1 MGRLTHLRA
10 PLASM
15 PPLICRPVDVEGH
28 GSEPW
33 RNWYKLARWK
43 RLRIAT
49 FVRDLFT
56 CQMPGC
62 GHVEG
67 NTALLVCDHKIPHRG
82 DERLFWD
89 PLNVQ
94 TLCKPCHDSRKQAA
108 ERATKG

>member
-1 MGRLTHLRA
+1 
-10 PLASM
+10 M